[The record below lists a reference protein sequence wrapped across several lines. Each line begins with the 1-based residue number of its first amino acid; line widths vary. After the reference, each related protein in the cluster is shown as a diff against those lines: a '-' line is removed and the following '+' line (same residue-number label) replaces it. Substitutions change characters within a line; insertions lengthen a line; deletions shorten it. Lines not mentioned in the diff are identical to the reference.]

1 MWELMPVTIKTLR
14 FTGCCP
20 SDLNIYSARGTLPF
34 HFVEQ
39 SVQAIG
45 ATVTSEM
52 LKNKEIVVGTTE
64 AKVKNKINDLCTLAG
79 Y

>member
-52 LKNKEIVVGTTE
+52 LKNKEIVVGTTG